1 MTKSLSNLGRL
12 TEHLRKQKD
21 STDSP
26 AVEKKEEKAINK
38 RPKAPTPILHRR
50 TKKNEDSVV
59 EDKKAV
65 GAVSSKEH
73 HDTSPTSDTSV
84 EVSSSMS
91 STAPEQNTETTS
103 SAGTQNTVASTK
115 NNEPTVV
122 TTSTDEA
129 AKSEN
134 AEQTQTDATSN
145 DADMHLGVAGLGK
158 AVISLPSNFK
168 PKKPTVNQLK
178 ETAKEEERSEWKRT
192 AVDKFDKFDRFDKSI
207 KGDKDKVGKGKKSG
221 KRAKQKDWS
230 MDIDG
235 STSAISTPM
244 RRKKL
249 KAKLPL
255 KRSPKAKAIKRRV
268 MMEDGITVADLAHAM
283 SEKVNTLVKRL
294 LGLGEMSS
302 ANDVLDFETA
312 SILAAEFE
320 YEVVDTSFQEDEFLL
335 SEEEMEGEIRP
346 PVVTIMGHVDHGKTT
361 LLDTIRNA
369 NVAAGEAGGITQHT
383 SAYQVTHKGQLITFI
398 DTPGHAAFTAMRAR
412 GAQVTDIVI
421 LVVAADDGP
430 MPQTIEALNH
440 ARAAGVDIIVAVNK
454 CDKPGVDPE
463 KIKQD
468 MMRYELLAEEYGGDT
483 MFVPVSALKKQGIDK
498 LLESI
503 LLVAEMGEF
512 TASPEKHADG
522 FVLEARLEK
531 GKGPVAN
538 LLVKNGTLKV
548 GDTLV
553 LGNVWGRIRAMED
566 YNGKSIKEASPSTPV
581 TVIGLQDIPVA
592 GDDFVVVKGNKEA
605 KSLVDHRQEKAKQQA
620 SQKNAKMTLE
630 DWLKRQGEGE
640 IQKLNLVIKSD
651 VGGTLEA
658 IKASLDQINVPGTEI
673 NILHAA
679 IGAITETDVSLAH
692 TYNGIIIG
700 FNIRPDSKARTLI
713 NQHNIE
719 VRTYSVIYEALEE
732 IEKGLKGLLS
742 PELKETSLGL
752 AEIRQVIHVPKIGS
766 IAGCMVLDGK
776 IQRKNKL
783 RLLREGTI
791 IWEGKL
797 ASLRRFKDD
806 VREVEK
812 GYECGMN
819 LDGFNDIK
827 VGDQLEFFVI
837 EEEQQS

>member
-1 MTKSLSNLGRL
+1 MTKSPPNLGRL

-21 STDSP
+21 NTDTP
-26 AVEKKEEKAINK
+26 PVEKKADEKAIAK
-38 RPKAPTPILHRR
+38 KPKATTTILHRR
-50 TKKNEDSVV
+50 TKKTDESVV
-59 EDKKAV
+59 EPTKV
-65 GAVSSKEH
+65 TTTVQPKEEKS
-73 HDTSPTSDTSV
+73 TTIALETSV
-84 EVSSSMS
+84 ETQVVISTVES
-91 STAPEQNTETTS
+91 STTTTEQNVVEDTSKQEQRTTVTIETPIAEKNVATTDETS
-103 SAGTQNTVASTK
+103 VAS
-115 NNEPTVV
+115 ESDV
-122 TTSTDEA
+122 
-129 AKSEN
+129 
-134 AEQTQTDATSN
+134 
-145 DADMHLGVAGLGK
+145 HLGVAGLGK
-158 AVISLPSNFK
+158 AVISLPTNFK
-168 PKKPTVNQLK
+168 PKKPTVHQLK
-178 ETAKEEERSEWKRT
+178 ETAKEEERSEWKR
-192 AVDKFDKFDRFDKSI
+192 APVDKFDKFDKFDKSI
-207 KGDKDKVGKGKKSG
+207 KGDKEKVGKGKKSG

-235 STSAISTPM
+235 VVSPTSTPI
-244 RRKKL
+244 RRKKI

-268 MMEDGITVADLAHAM
+268 MMEDSITVADLAHAM
-283 SEKVNTLVKRL
+283 SEKVGTLIKKL

-335 SEEEMEGEIRP
+335 SEEEVEGEIRP

-383 SAYQVTHKGQLITFI
+383 SAYQVTHKDQLITFI

-454 CDKPGVDPE
+454 CDKPGVDPD

-548 GDTLV
+548 GDTVV

-620 SQKNAKMTLE
+620 AQKSAKMTLE

-640 IQKLNLVIKSD
+640 VQKLNLVIKSD

-658 IKASLDQINVPGTEI
+658 IKASLEQINVPGTEI
-673 NILHAA
+673 NVLHAA

-713 NQHNIE
+713 NQHNVE

-827 VGDQLEFFVI
+827 VGDQLEFFVL